1 MSKAESM
8 DDQGARKKPAP
19 ARRDLG
25 GGERLSQRALNRA
38 TLARQMMLRRTSL
51 PALDAVVHLAGMQAQ
66 NPLDPYFALWS
77 RLENF
82 QPTELADLLTSR
94 RVVRAALM
102 RTTIHL
108 VSAEDCL
115 RIRPAVQ
122 HILERVFGSTP
133 FARNIKGVDYEAL
146 LALGRTALTERPL
159 TGPAL
164 ARILA
169 EQWPEHEPASLAY
182 AVRYIVPLVQI
193 PPRGVW
199 GSGGQATW
207 ATVEAWLG
215 QPVGGETAPDW
226 LVPRYLA
233 AFGPA
238 SVMDMQNWSGLTK
251 LAEVFERWRPNLRT
265 FRNEDGVEL
274 FDLPEAPRPDPETP
288 APVRF
293 CPEYDNLLLGH
304 ADRTRLIPL
313 DRRGR
318 YVTGNAFLVDGLFS
332 GAWKLRRGKEMT
344 ALEIDPFVPLASQ
357 DEASVLEEAG
367 RLLAFA
373 APGQSHDVR
382 FTVVT

>member
-1 MSKAESM
+1 MPVPR
-8 DDQGARKKPAP
+8 QGDNQSALTGPKPA
-19 ARRDLG
+19 RLG
-25 GGERLSQRALNRA
+25 HAGSERLSQRALNRA
-38 TLARQMMLRRTSL
+38 TLARQLMLHRVTL
-51 PALDAVVHLAGMQAQ
+51 PVLEAVEHLAGMQAQ

-82 QPTELADLLTSR
+82 QPSALAELLTSR
-94 RVVRAALM
+94 RAVRAALM

-115 RIRPAVQ
+115 RLRPVVQ
-122 HILERVFGSTP
+122 HILERVFGSTS
-133 FARNIKGVDYEAL
+133 FARNIAGVDREAL
-146 LALGRTALTERPL
+146 LALGGTALTERPL
-159 TGPAL
+159 TGPVL
-164 ARILA
+164 AKCLA
-169 EQWPEHEPASLAY
+169 ERWPEHDPASLAY

-215 QPVGGETAPDW
+215 QPVSGDTAPDW
-226 LVPRYLA
+226 LVPRYLTA
-233 AFGPA
+233 LGPA

-251 LAEVFERWRPNLRT
+251 LAEVFERWRPRLRT

-313 DRRGR
+313 DRRAR
-318 YVTGNAFLVDGLFS
+318 YVTGNAFLVDGLFR
-332 GAWKLRRGKEMT
+332 GVWKLRHGKEVT
-344 ALEIDPFVPLASQ
+344 AVEIDPFVPLIAQ
-357 DEASVLEEAG
+357 QEAAVLAEAG

-373 APGQSHDVR
+373 APGTAHDVR

>member
-1 MSKAESM
+1 MPGQWPGDNHSALTGPK
-8 DDQGARKKPAP
+8 P
-19 ARRDLG
+19 ARRDPAG
-25 GGERLSQRALNRA
+25 GDRLSQRELNRA
-38 TLARQMMLRRTSL
+38 TLARQLMLRRTTL
-51 PALDAVVHLAGMQAQ
+51 PALDAVEQLAGMQAQ

-77 RLENF
+77 RLDGF
-82 QPTELADLLTSR
+82 QPSELADHLTNR

-115 RIRPAVQ
+115 AIRPVVQ
-122 HILERVFGSTP
+122 HILERVFGSTS
-133 FARNIKGVDYEAL
+133 FARNIKGVDRAAL
-146 LALGRTALTERPL
+146 LALGRAALTERQL

-164 ARILA
+164 AKLLA
-169 EQWPEHEPASLAY
+169 ERWPEHDPASLAY

-193 PPRGVW
+193 PPRGIW
-199 GSGGQATW
+199 GSGGLATW
-207 ATVEAWLG
+207 ATVESWLG
-215 QPVGGETAPDW
+215 QPVGSGTEPDW

-233 AFGPA
+233 ALGPA

-251 LAEVFERWRPNLRT
+251 LAEVFEGWRPRLRT

-288 APVRF
+288 APIRF

-313 DRRGR
+313 DRRAR
-318 YVTGNAFLVDGLFS
+318 YVTGSAFLVDGLFR
-332 GAWKLRRGKEMT
+332 GVWKLRRGKDVS
-344 ALEIDPFVPLASQ
+344 ALEIDPFVSLSPEE
-357 DEASVLEEAG
+357 EAAVLEEAG
-367 RLLAFA
+367 GLLEFA
-373 APGQSHDVR
+373 APGRAHDVR